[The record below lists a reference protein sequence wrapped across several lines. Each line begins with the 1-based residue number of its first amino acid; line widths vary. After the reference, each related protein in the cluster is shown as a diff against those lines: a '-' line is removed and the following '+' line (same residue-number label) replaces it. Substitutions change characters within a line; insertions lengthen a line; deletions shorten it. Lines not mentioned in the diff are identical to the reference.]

1 MWKWAIVRM
10 HTVDLRSIDILL
22 QSPRFRLIEHVQL
35 RIDNLSE
42 EEALSDQHLIEI
54 HNHLEAFSRFIMDN
68 HEYMELRQFDLE
80 LRISEINHI
89 QSQPL
94 FQAVSHL
101 EEVTFSHR
109 GGGRK
114 LVELSPAFFRH
125 LATLTDIHLQ
135 RLKFSGISLRG
146 VSEEDLGS
154 VVTRLV
160 EVDLSNTELRPGQ
173 VLDIFQRLS
182 QSNNNK
188 IRKLDLSYNSLANIS
203 PSHLAKVVCSL
214 RSWDWVSCH
223 IHPDQMVAIVTE
235 IADSPDL
242 RLKSACFN
250 ENLSEVEKDVLAR
263 AIVRLENVKFFDNKF
278 SSDQLNELFKAIV
291 KKERISLKSL
301 EFSHCNLDLSS
312 RELLAQAVCRL
323 ENVDLVV
330 SQVTSG
336 HSNAIFRQIIRDEAL
351 NLKNLTLEGPCNL
364 WDSEMERE
372 SSKKLRSYVG
382 PRFKKYNM

>member
-35 RIDNLSE
+35 RIDNPSE

-160 EVDLSNTELRPGQ
+160 EVDLSNTDLRPGQ

-291 KKERISLKSL
+291 KKERITLKSL